1 MHFNVR
7 VKIILSFAISLFL
20 LCAAILAV
28 SLTSIYQDSVD
39 YSRTSA
45 AGQLQHIDG
54 TISMYMQQTLNNTAM
69 MADDPRARMVD
80 EIKTNYLDPN
90 KEYPKR
96 YLEPGDEVGKAIQGL
111 YRMILATHPSYAD
124 CYLGTANGGFVI
136 GGDSGIPAGYDPR
149 SRPWYA
155 KAAAS
160 PDKPVVSEA
169 YVSTTGDAMVST
181 AKAVVG
187 NDGKVLGV
195 AAMDLSLAQLTKLIQ
210 GVHLGETGYV
220 VMVQN
225 DGVVIADPKQPDNN
239 FKNVKALSDPLYA
252 KAFAMDKG
260 SLEGTLRGTDY
271 MAVVHTSPALGWKFI
286 AFTETSEIMA
296 PVWANALSAT
306 LLSLLVLAIIGVV
319 MWFYMNRLLIQ
330 PLGRIVRA
338 LGRAADGDYT
348 ARLDT
353 RRRDDVG
360 AIFRALNTM
369 SEKLTSIVGQ
379 VVDGS
384 SRVASGSEELSG
396 TSSALSDGATQQA
409 SALEEVSS
417 SMEEMAGNIRA
428 TAENSQTTAAI
439 ADKASNNAR
448 LGGQAVGET
457 VSAMQEIAQKITIVE
472 EIARQ
477 TNLLALNAAI
487 EAARAGEHGKGF
499 AVVAAEVRKLAER
512 SGHAAAEISELSTS
526 SVEVAVKAGDL
537 LKEMVPDIEKTAEL
551 IREITVASNEQ
562 NSGAE
567 QINSALQQLDHVVQ
581 QNAAASEEMASTSAD
596 LAEQA
601 HGLEQLVAFFKVQG
615 GPAPARRRP
624 AAKPSGP
631 APRTVATVKPRRPA
645 ALPEPSAPA
654 DAGGLDLDMDGRDDT
669 DFERF

>member
-1 MHFNVR
+1 MHVNVR

-28 SLTSIYQDSVD
+28 SLTSIYNDSVD

-45 AGQLQHIDG
+45 AGQLKHIDG
-54 TISMYMQQTLNNTAM
+54 TISMYMQETLNNTAM
-69 MADDPRARMVD
+69 MAEDPRAKLVD
-80 EIKTNYLDPN
+80 EIKTDYLDRN

-96 YLEPGDEVGKAIQGL
+96 YLEPGDVTGEAIQGF
-111 YRMILATHPSYAD
+111 YRMILASHPSYAD

-149 SRPWYA
+149 TRPWYA

-160 PDKPVVSEA
+160 PTKPVVSEA
-169 YVSTTGDAMVST
+169 YTSTTGDAMVST
-181 AKAVVG
+181 AKAVIG
-187 NDGKVLGV
+187 DGGKVLGV

-210 GVHLGETGYV
+210 DVHLGKTGYV

-239 FKNVKALSDPLYA
+239 FKNVKDLSDPLYA
-252 KAFAMDKG
+252 KAFALDKG
-260 SLEGTLRGTDY
+260 ALSGTLRGTDY
-271 MAVVHTSPALGWKFI
+271 MAVVHTSPDLGWKFI

-296 PVWANALSAT
+296 PVWTNAISAT
-306 LLSLLVLAIIGVV
+306 LLSLLVLAVIGVA
-319 MWFYMNRLLIQ
+319 MWFYMNRLLIK
-330 PLGRIVRA
+330 PLGLIVRA
-338 LGRAADGDYT
+338 LARAADGDYT

-360 AIFRALNTM
+360 EIFEALNTM
-369 SEKLTSIVGQ
+369 SEKLTDIVGQ

-428 TAENSQTTAAI
+428 NAENAKATAAI

-537 LKEMVPDIEKTAEL
+537 LNEMVPDIEKTAEL
-551 IREITVASNEQ
+551 IREITAASDEQ
-562 NSGAE
+562 DTGAA

-596 LAEQA
+596 LAGQA

-615 GPAPARRRP
+615 GPAPARHKRSGQAASAPKTVTRVTRR
-624 AAKPSGP
+624 
-631 APRTVATVKPRRPA
+631 APK

-654 DAGGLDLDMDGRDDT
+654 HGGMDLDMNEPDDNE
-669 DFERF
+669 FERF

>member
-1 MHFNVR
+1 M
-7 VKIILSFAISLFL
+7 KIILSFAISLIL

-28 SLTSIYQDSVD
+28 SLTSIYSDSVD
-39 YSRTSA
+39 YSQTAA
-45 AGQLQHIDG
+45 AGQLKHIDG
-54 TISMYMQQTLNNTAM
+54 TISMYMQETLNNTAM
-69 MADDPRARMVD
+69 IAEDPRARQVD
-80 EIKTNYLDPN
+80 DIKTNFLD
-90 KEYPKR
+90 KAKSYPKQ
-96 YLEPGDEVGKAIQGL
+96 YLESGDVTGGAIQNF
-111 YRMILATHPSYAD
+111 YRMVLASHPSYED
-124 CYLGTANGGFVI
+124 CYLGTANGAFVL
-136 GGDSGIPAGYDPR
+136 GGDSAIPPGYDPR
-149 SRPWYA
+149 TRPWYA

-160 PDKPVVSEA
+160 PGKPVVSEA
-169 YVSTTGDAMVST
+169 YMSTTGDAMVST

-187 NDGKVLGV
+187 DGGKVLGV
-195 AAMDLSLAQLTKLIQ
+195 AAMDLSLAQLTKLIKE
-210 GVHLGETGYV
+210 VHLGKTGYV
-220 VMVQN
+220 IMVQH
-225 DGVVIADPKQPDNN
+225 DGVVIADPRHPDNN
-239 FKNVKALSDPLYA
+239 FKNVKDLSDLLYA
-252 KAFAMDKG
+252 EAFATESGALDG
-260 SLEGTLRGTDY
+260 ILNGTQY

-286 AFTETSEIMA
+286 ALIETSEIMA
-296 PVWANALSAT
+296 PVWSNALSAT
-306 LLSLLVLAIIGVV
+306 LLSLLVLVIIGVA
-319 MWFYMNRLLIQ
+319 MWFYMNRLLIR
-330 PLGRIVRA
+330 PLGHIVRV

-348 ARLDT
+348 TRLDT
-353 RRRDDVG
+353 RRQDDVG
-360 AIFRALNTM
+360 RIFQALNTM
-369 SEKLTSIVGQ
+369 SQRLTDIVGQ

-457 VSAMQEIAQKITIVE
+457 VAAMQEIAQKITIIE

-499 AVVAAEVRKLAER
+499 AVVASEVRELAER
-512 SGHAAAEISELSTS
+512 SGQAAAEISELSSS

-562 NSGAE
+562 NAGAE

-596 LAEQA
+596 LAGQA
-601 HGLEQLVAFFKVQG
+601 HNLEQLVAFFKVQG
-615 GPAPARRRP
+615 GVA
-624 AAKPSGP
+624 P
-631 APRTVATVKPRRPA
+631 APRNTTGVSRRTRK
-645 ALPEPSAPA
+645 ALPQTSAPTA
-654 DAGGLDLDMDGRDDT
+654 PRGLDLNMDDPTDT
-669 DFERF
+669 EFERF

>member
-1 MHFNVR
+1 MHLNVR

-28 SLTSIYQDSVD
+28 SLTSIYNDSVE

-45 AGQLQHIDG
+45 AGQLKHIDG
-54 TISMYMQQTLNNTAM
+54 TISMYMQETLNNTAM
-69 MADDPRARMVD
+69 MAEDPRARQVD
-80 EIKTNYLDPN
+80 DIKTNYLDTS

-96 YLEPGDEVGKAIQGL
+96 YLEPGDTAGKAIQDL
-111 YRMILATHPSYAD
+111 YQMILSSHPSYTD

-136 GGDSGIPAGYDPR
+136 GGDTDIPAGYDPR
-149 SRPWYA
+149 TRPWYA
-155 KAAAS
+155 KAAAA
-160 PDKPVVSEA
+160 PDKAVVSDA
-169 YVSTTGDAMVST
+169 YVATTGDAMVST

-187 NDGKVLGV
+187 DGGKVLGV
-195 AAMDLSLAQLTKLIQ
+195 AAMDLSLAQLTKLIKD
-210 GVHLGETGYV
+210 VHLGKTGYV
-220 VMVQN
+220 VMVQQ

-239 FKNVKALSDPLYA
+239 FKNVKKLADPLYTR
-252 KAFAMDKG
+252 AFA
-260 SLEGTLRGTDY
+260 LGTGALNGALRGTDY

-296 PVWANALSAT
+296 PVWSNAITAT
-306 LLSLLVLAIIGVV
+306 LLSLLVLVVIGAA
-319 MWFYMNRLLIQ
+319 MWFYMNGLLIK
-330 PLGRIVRA
+330 PLGRIMRV
-338 LGRAADGDYT
+338 LGLAAGGDYT

-353 RRRDDVG
+353 GRRDDVG
-360 AIFRALNTM
+360 EIFQALNTM
-369 SEKLTSIVGQ
+369 SEKLTNIVGQ
-379 VVDGS
+379 VVEGS

-428 TAENSQTTAAI
+428 TADNSKTTAAI
-439 ADKASNNAR
+439 ADKASKNAR
-448 LGGQAVGET
+448 QGGQAVGET

-512 SGHAAAEISELSTS
+512 SGLAAAEISELSTS

-551 IREITVASNEQ
+551 IREITVASDEQ
-562 NSGAE
+562 TTGAE

-615 GPAPARRRP
+615 NPARARHGRSGRSDSMPKTVTKVARRT
-624 AAKPSGP
+624 
-631 APRTVATVKPRRPA
+631 PR
-645 ALPEPSAPA
+645 ALPEAQPTA
-654 DAGGLDLDMDGRDDT
+654 DTYGLDMDMHEPADN